1 MSRYINSFFLLF
13 LTLLIVCCSP
23 RASAKISEK
32 SLSHYK
38 SAFLTMLIEENP
50 EYERQIRT
58 YMDGMV
64 MEGRKGIP
72 LLDKFGLFLDYME
85 KNGVSINRIRF
96 YSHDGRFCMFIV
108 MKDENDEQ
116 LYTVFIEY
124 EYDADARCVLKD
136 IYFSIVFEE
145 RMKELKSFFE
155 TR

>member
-1 MSRYINSFFLLF
+1 
-13 LTLLIVCCSP
+13 
-23 RASAKISEK
+23 
-32 SLSHYK
+32 
-38 SAFLTMLIEENP
+38 MLIEENP

-58 YMDGMV
+58 FMDGMV

-72 LLDKFGLFLDYME
+72 LLDKFGLFLDNME
-85 KNGVSINRIRF
+85 KKGVSFNQIRF
-96 YSHDGRFCMFIV
+96 YAHDERFCIFIV
-108 MKDENDEQ
+108 MKDENDDQ

-145 RMKELKSFFE
+145 RMKEIRSFFE